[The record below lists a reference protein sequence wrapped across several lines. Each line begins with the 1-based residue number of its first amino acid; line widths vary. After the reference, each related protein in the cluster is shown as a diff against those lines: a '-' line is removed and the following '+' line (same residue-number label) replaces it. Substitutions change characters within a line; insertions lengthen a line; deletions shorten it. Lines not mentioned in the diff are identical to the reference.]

1 VTRSDG
7 EEEAPPPTGRGN
19 LFALLAV
26 VVLVALGYLAFHYI
40 DQQRKLQDCLD
51 SGRHDCEQRV
61 YGGK

>member
-7 EEEAPPPTGRGN
+7 EDEKLHATGRGN
-19 LFALLAV
+19 LFALIAV
-26 VVLVALGYLAFHYI
+26 VVLIALGYLVFHYI